1 MVRLS
6 LLSSYSSPPPLRPQ
20 LGFSHQHFSKP
31 KPHNPSSNHHTLLI
45 SIYNTNLSN
54 QMPSSSTT
62 KASKAYAP
70 SVASTS
76 SSTSYTKPSK
86 STETSSKRSAIING
100 AKRLLSD
107 IGSPPTAAYD
117 RQQAANGEQ
126 TDSQKAFYMPN
137 QMPRRT

>member
-1 MVRLS
+1 
-6 LLSSYSSPPPLRPQ
+6 
-20 LGFSHQHFSKP
+20 
-31 KPHNPSSNHHTLLI
+31 
-45 SIYNTNLSN
+45 
-54 QMPSSSTT
+54 MPSSSTT
-62 KASKAYAP
+62 ETSKTYAP

-76 SSTSYTKPSK
+76 SSASYTKPSK
-86 STETSSKRSAIING
+86 STETSSKRSTAIMNA